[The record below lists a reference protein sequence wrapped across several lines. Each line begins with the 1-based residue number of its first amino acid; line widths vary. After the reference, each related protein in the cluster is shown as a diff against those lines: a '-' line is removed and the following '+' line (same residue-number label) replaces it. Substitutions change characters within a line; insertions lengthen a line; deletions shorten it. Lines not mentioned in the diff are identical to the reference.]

1 MAAEFPYERKYL
13 TLRTILP
20 RMLGVDGF
28 LNVTSLDAETSR
40 RKATIHE
47 TMGGVSCLGSGEWE
61 EWGEDRRKF

>member
-13 TLRTILP
+13 TLRTIMT

-28 LNVTSLDAETSR
+28 LNVTSLDAETLR

-47 TMGGVSCLGSGEWE
+47 TMEGVSCLGSGEWE
-61 EWGEDRRKF
+61 GWEED

>member
-1 MAAEFPYERKYL
+1 
-13 TLRTILP
+13 
-20 RMLGVDGF
+20 MLGVDGF